1 MHCKNTNRSASDND
15 QDKRS
20 QYMGPI
26 VLNVNFV
33 FITQMEANNFL
44 SDVILYIWLK

>member
-1 MHCKNTNRSASDND
+1 
-15 QDKRS
+15 
-20 QYMGPI
+20 MGPI

-44 SDVILYIWLK
+44 SDFIHLVEIIDTF